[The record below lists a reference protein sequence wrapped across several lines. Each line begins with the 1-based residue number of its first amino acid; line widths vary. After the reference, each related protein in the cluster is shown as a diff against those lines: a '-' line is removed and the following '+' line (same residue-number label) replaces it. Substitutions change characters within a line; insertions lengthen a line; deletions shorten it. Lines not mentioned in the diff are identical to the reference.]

1 LSTLQTRDRSIDWQ
15 KDEIR
20 SFNIVNS
27 RSEFITEVIGTRE
40 FIERVLQE
48 MRPRH
53 GYLRIEAN
61 SSRNTLDS

>member
-1 LSTLQTRDRSIDWQ
+1 LSTLQTKDRSIDWQ

-40 FIERVLQE
+40 FIERILQE
-48 MRPRH
+48 MQPRH
-53 GYLRIEAN
+53 GCLQIESN
-61 SSRNTLDS
+61 SLHNPLDS

>member
-1 LSTLQTRDRSIDWQ
+1 MSTLQTKDRSIDWQ

-48 MRPRH
+48 MQPCH
-53 GYLRIEAN
+53 GCLQIEPNSLRN
-61 SSRNTLDS
+61 PLDS